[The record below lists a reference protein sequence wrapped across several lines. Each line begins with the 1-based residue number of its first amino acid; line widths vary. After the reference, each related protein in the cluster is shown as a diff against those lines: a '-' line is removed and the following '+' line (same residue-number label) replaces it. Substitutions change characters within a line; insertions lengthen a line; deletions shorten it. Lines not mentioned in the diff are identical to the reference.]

1 MMKNIMFFLFLFMPV
16 YVFAYKDGCME
27 HGKYE
32 KLYTVDKRCYVTNE
46 QKKIKPY
53 SAVVALVN
61 GDFIYCTGTVIKFNG
76 KFYLYTAKHC
86 TDNNGDNIADDT
98 LQIKTQT
105 GKKITVYR
113 NNVGSYDI
121 KNDEKLYGDW
131 AVYSIKQT
139 DLVAVETTTREKID
153 LYSYFA
159 RLIGYGALKIMSD
172 DEINKFKSNYI
183 TYLKNLGGGFVT
195 DEDIKKYPMLY
206 GITKNGGIRKSND
219 LVKVFLDN
227 MEHDYWLDLFANHE
241 LKYSMCRYWANGG
254 IGDGCQAWS
263 GNSGGGIFDIEDNL
277 MAIITRATVEIGG
290 LKHASAKQNSRS
302 SPTSISLLKKVE
314 SK

>member
-32 KLYTVDKRCYVTNE
+32 KLYTVDKRCYVTTE
-46 QKKIKPY
+46 QKKTKPY
-53 SAVVALVN
+53 SAVVALVD
-61 GDFIYCTGTVIKFNG
+61 GDFTYCTGTVIKFNG

-86 TDNNGDNIADDT
+86 TDNDGDNIADDT

-105 GKKITVYR
+105 GKVVTVYK
-113 NNVGSYDI
+113 NNLGSYDI
-121 KNDEKLYGDW
+121 KNDEKRYGDW

-153 LYSYFA
+153 LYPYYA
-159 RLIGYGALKIMSD
+159 RLIGYGTLKIMSD

-183 TYLKNLGGGFVT
+183 TYLKNLGVT
-195 DEDIKKYPMLY
+195 DEDIKKYPRLY

-227 MEHDYWLDLFANHE
+227 MEPGYWLDLFANHE
-241 LKYSMCRYWANGG
+241 LKYSMCKYWANSGTW
-254 IGDGCQAWS
+254 DGCQSWS
-263 GNSGGGIFDIEDNL
+263 GNSGGGIFDIENNL
-277 MAIITRATVEIGG
+277 MAIHIAGSGEIGG
-290 LKHASAKQNSRS
+290 LEHASAKQDSRS
-302 SPTSISLLKKVE
+302 DPTSISLLKKVE

>member
-1 MMKNIMFFLFLFMPV
+1 MPV

-46 QKKIKPY
+46 QKKTKPY
-53 SAVVALVN
+53 SAVVALVD

-76 KFYLYTAKHC
+76 RFYLYTAKHC
-86 TDNNGDNIADDT
+86 TDNDGDNIADDT

-105 GKKITVYR
+105 GKVVTVYK
-113 NNVGSYDI
+113 NNLGSYDI
-121 KNDEKLYGDW
+121 KNDEKHYGDW
-131 AVYSIKQT
+131 AIYSIKQT
-139 DLVAVETTTREKID
+139 DLVAVETTTREKKD
-153 LYSYFA
+153 LYSYYA

-183 TYLKNLGGGFVT
+183 TYLKNLGET
-195 DEDIKKYPMLY
+195 DEDIKKYPQLY
-206 GITKNGGIRKSND
+206 GITKNGGIRETND
-219 LVKVFLDN
+219 WVNVFLGN
-227 MEHDYWLDLFANHE
+227 MEPDYLLDLFANHE
-241 LKYSMCRYWANGG
+241 LKYSMCKYWANSG
-254 IGDGCQAWS
+254 IGDGCQAWP

-277 MAIITRATVEIGG
+277 MAILTRVFADIGG
-290 LKHASAKQNSRS
+290 LEHASAKQNSRS
-302 SPTSISLLKKVE
+302 NPTSISLLKKVE